1 MIAFKSLHINV
12 IQNSLSKFMEIKDNV
27 LKQHILKFTH
37 KFEVFENFMEKKMLR
52 IFLNKSSLFVSH
64 RERVREIFPLMV
76 YTPTGCNHRDW
87 VRTKAG
93 GTCFFY
99 AF

>member
-52 IFLNKSSLFVSH
+52 IFFKQEFFICQSQ
-64 RERVREIFPLMV
+64 REGE
-76 YTPTGCNHRDW
+76 RDLPSDGLHPNW
-87 VRTKAG
+87 L
-93 GTCFFY
+93 
-99 AF
+99 